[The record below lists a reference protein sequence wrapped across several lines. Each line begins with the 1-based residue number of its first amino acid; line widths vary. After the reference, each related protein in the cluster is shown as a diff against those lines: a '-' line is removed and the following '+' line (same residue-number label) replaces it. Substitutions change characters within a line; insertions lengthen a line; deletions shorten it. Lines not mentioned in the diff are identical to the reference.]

1 MKSVFI
7 LSISSDIGKN
17 LAKEYLSRGWE
28 VYGTYRKPSSLLELS
43 IELPG
48 AVLYQCDI
56 SIPNSIQESL
66 ANLPNDFNWDIFIS
80 LPCDPLPLTSFFESS
95 INQWVES
102 FMVNSLRQL
111 EFLHRI
117 YPYRNKESTVPTI
130 VFTAGGGT
138 NNAVEDFSAYT
149 SAKIHL
155 IKMMELLALED
166 QNSKY
171 TIVGPGWTNTK
182 THLITLQNTS
192 VNSKKHNEVA
202 SFLAD
207 PSRGTTYDEIIRCLD
222 WIYSQPREIVSG
234 RNFSVVH
241 DNWEGKISKNL
252 IALLSEDKDMYKLRR
267 HGNNAM
273 AYRER

>member
-1 MKSVFI
+1 MKTVFI

-28 VYGTYRKPSSLLELS
+28 VYGTYRNPSALLKLS

-48 AVLYQCDI
+48 AVLHQCDI

-66 ANLPNDFNWDIFIS
+66 SNLPNALNWDIFIS
-80 LPCDPLPLTSFFESS
+80 LPCNPLPLSSFFESS

-102 FMVNSLRQL
+102 FMINSLRQL
-111 EFLHRI
+111 EFLHGI

-166 QNSKY
+166 QDSKY
-171 TIVGPGWTNTK
+171 IIIGPGWTNTK

-192 VNSKKHNEVA
+192 INSKKHNEVA
-202 SFLAD
+202 SFLAN
-207 PSRGTTYDEIIRCLD
+207 PSKGTTYDEIIRCLD
-222 WIYSQPREIVSG
+222 WIYLQPREIVSG

-241 DNWEGKISKNL
+241 DNWEGEISKNL
-252 IALLSEDKDMYKLRR
+252 ISLLSEDKNMYKLRR
-267 HGNNAM
+267 HGNSAM
-273 AYRER
+273 EHRER